1 MTGSRS
7 CDHCIQE
14 AESYKPGHELGRFW
28 QTISALLL
36 DIDKEE
42 TNNPHPTLMLLSG
55 RRLVTRNKKLNWQL
69 L

>member
-36 DIDKEE
+36 EE
-42 TNNPHPTLMLLSG
+42 ANNPHLTLMLLSG
-55 RRLVTRNKKLNWQL
+55 RRLVTRNNEVKLATFVK
-69 L
+69 